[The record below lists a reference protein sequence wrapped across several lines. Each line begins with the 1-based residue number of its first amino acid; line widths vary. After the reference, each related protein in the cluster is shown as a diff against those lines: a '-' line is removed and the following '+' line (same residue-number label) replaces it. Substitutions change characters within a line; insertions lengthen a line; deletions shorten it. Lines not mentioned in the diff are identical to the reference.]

1 MARVTFAYSRNPID
15 SLKAADDPRWFER
28 HAPRAEQEL
37 VRTLSSHPDVERVE
51 LHHTDRARRDAL
63 GRYATSLC
71 QLELV
76 FRDQPPITASGSG
89 HAGERPRARVIAF
102 AELLERLALRIH
114 GRADGENWSSNGA
127 CFHSSALA
135 ALKGAVCELLER
147 DAFLT
152 SWYAGRALP
161 ATDATSALATRFA
174 RTGWRLREHAWKHD
188 KVDAACVYLS
198 AIRRQP
204 RADGWNF
211 FLGCGAAPSHREAV
225 AKATNELLRM
235 FRTFQADYDRLDHSA
250 RVTPEALANTLSR
263 LVIYQQ
269 PAYIRELERMT
280 SARARRFAVRPRSDR
295 AFVVHCLRE
304 LADLRIVPLPVPI
317 QLHEHVFCI
326 KAASAQLQ
334 DIDWAIPPQ
343 FNLARI
349 RERYRTRRDRLN
361 SFPHPIA

>member
-1 MARVTFAYSRNPID
+1 MARVTFAYSRDPID
-15 SLKAADDPRWFER
+15 SLKAAAEPRWFER
-28 HAPRAEQEL
+28 HAARAEQEL
-37 VRTLSSHPDVERVE
+37 VRTLSGHPDVERVE
-51 LHHTDRARRDAL
+51 LKATDRARRDAL

-76 FRDQPPITASGSG
+76 FRGEPPITASGSG
-89 HAGERPRARVIAF
+89 HASARPRARVIAF

-114 GRADGENWSSNGA
+114 GRAAGENWSSNGA

-135 ALKGAVCELLER
+135 TLKGALCELLER

-161 ATDATSALATRFA
+161 ATDATSPLARRFSKA
-174 RTGWRLREHAWKHD
+174 GWRLREHAWKHD

-198 AIRRQP
+198 AIRREP

-211 FLGCGAAPSHREAV
+211 FLGCGAAPSHREAA

-235 FRTFQADYDRLDHSA
+235 FRAFQADYDRLDHTA
-250 RVTPEALANTLSR
+250 RITPGALANTLSR

-269 PAYIRELERMT
+269 PEYLRELERMT
-280 SARARRFAVRPRSDR
+280 SAQARRFAVRPRSDR
-295 AFVVHCLRE
+295 AFVLHCLRE

-326 KAASAQLQ
+326 KAVSAQLQ

-343 FNLARI
+343 FNRARI
-349 RERYRTRRDRLN
+349 RERYGTHQLN
-361 SFPHPIA
+361 AFPHPIA